1 MEMKKERFK
10 AAPPIRVSPPGLF
23 ADRLRQ
29 RHEIASGVE
38 TEGLGSSASG
48 ALPRVIDFSP

>member
-29 RHEIASGVE
+29 RHEIALRVE
-38 TEGLGSSASG
+38 TECLEQFGFGG
-48 ALPRVIDFSP
+48 IDFSP

>member
-29 RHEIASGVE
+29 RHEIALRV
-38 TEGLGSSASG
+38 SSASG